1 MAARL
6 HRQLHGYR
14 SGHQL
19 LHSTT
24 RIERRDQDLVDQLSD
39 MAGPLR
45 PGEKFDPYI
54 SAYPLPSAE
63 YYVLA
68 RTEQDHAAPRAGCV
82 MTKSL
87 LVPQSYWER
96 DASPAELVELL
107 ERPGRGRCPARTAS
121 RAGWRS
127 GTGKQSSACGA
138 GRGAVPSGA
147 AAGRRIRCG
156 KSDTD
161 LGEAV
166 NRILA
171 RNAGC
176 VQSVHVCAFAAI
188 ARGKAVR
195 PGVCP
200 RIDTIAVF

>member
-87 LVPQSYWER
+87 LVPRSYWER

-107 ERPGRGRCPARTAS
+107 ERPGEEDALPAPRHGRDGVLEPAISPLLAELVE
-121 RAGWRS
+121 ALFL
-127 GTGKQSSACGA
+127 
-138 GRGAVPSGA
+138 SGA
-147 AAGRRIRCG
+147 AAGRRI
-156 KSDTD
+156 
-161 LGEAV
+161 
-166 NRILA
+166 
-171 RNAGC
+171 
-176 VQSVHVCAFAAI
+176 
-188 ARGKAVR
+188 
-195 PGVCP
+195 
-200 RIDTIAVF
+200 